1 MHWRD
6 CWEGGDVRQQEAL
19 IARSEAGSGCRQPV
33 NRVSLRATLAAEAA
47 GSVGSRREGDLC
59 IWTTLVAV
67 WHTWLPPSIPLTTEK
82 NTPCLALL
90 VGSSLSSLL
99 SAVSKEDGTAKA
111 QKPNVEWVE
120 LRRRS

>member
-1 MHWRD
+1 M
-6 CWEGGDVRQQEAL
+6 RQQEAL

-59 IWTTLVAV
+59 IWTTLVALF
-67 WHTWLPPSIPLTTEK
+67 HTWLPPSIPLTTGK

-99 SAVSKEDGTAKA
+99 STVTKEDDTVKT
-111 QKPNVEWVE
+111 QKPDIKWVE
-120 LRRRS
+120 LRRCS